1 LSNENT
7 GDTKS
12 AFKLERYKFILQQI
26 NTLNENVHKYLTLYQ
41 TLATAIVGGVV
52 LIVVS
57 WKQLKIDAP
66 TARAGVEGLLCLF
79 IVLTLFILGSIGAGI
94 ASWFDYRNEENEVLN
109 EAVSEGYRKPPKFG
123 NLWRWNETY
132 VFIFIVVMA
141 LVVCGYIGFWLMP
154 LIV

>member
-1 LSNENT
+1 MSDE
-7 GDTKS
+7 DDKKS
-12 AFKLERYKFILQQI
+12 EFKLERYKFILQQI

-57 WKQLKIDAP
+57 WKQLKIEAHI
-66 TARAGVEGLLCLF
+66 ARAGVEGLLCLYV
-79 IVLTLFILGSIGAGI
+79 VLTLFIVVAIGAGI
-94 ASWFDYRNEENEVLN
+94 ASWFDYRKEENEVLD
-109 EAVSEGYRKPPKFG
+109 EVVREGYRKPPQLG

-132 VFIFIVVMA
+132 VLLFIVLMA

-154 LIV
+154 LIKP